1 MKTKFFAALCFAAAC
16 LHRAVKIKTMSLK
29 LSLHQRQHRLSI
41 SKHLCLATIRGFM

>member
-1 MKTKFFAALCFAAAC
+1 MKTKFLRLFALLPPC

-41 SKHLCLATIRGFM
+41 SKLLCLATIRGFM